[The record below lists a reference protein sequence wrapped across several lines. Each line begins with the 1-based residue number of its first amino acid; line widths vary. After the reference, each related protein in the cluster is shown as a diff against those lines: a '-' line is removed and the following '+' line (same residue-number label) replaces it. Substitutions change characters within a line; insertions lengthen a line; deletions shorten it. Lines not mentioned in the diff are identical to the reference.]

1 VNPEPLSQPLP
12 FLLIYSNVLITAG
25 LSAPFRGRCLP
36 GLPTGGDSRMFY
48 EDVFRMLQE
57 SDVRYAVAGGVALVL
72 HGVVRLTADL
82 DLIVDLDREN
92 LKRFIQA
99 MKKLGY
105 GPRVPARAEDFAD
118 PATRAAWKREKNMEV
133 FSFINQSKPMAL
145 IDVFID
151 EKIPFEAINRD
162 MVRVK
167 AKGITIPVVSISHL
181 KMLKKA
187 AGRPQDI
194 ADIEAIESLEN
205 MEKEKG

>member
-1 VNPEPLSQPLP
+1 
-12 FLLIYSNVLITAG
+12 
-25 LSAPFRGRCLP
+25 
-36 GLPTGGDSRMFY
+36 MFY
-48 EDVFRMLQE
+48 EDVFRKLQE

-99 MKKLGY
+99 MKELGY
-105 GPRVPARAEDFAD
+105 GPRVPARAEDFED
-118 PATRAAWKREKNMEV
+118 PAIRAAWKSEKHMEV
-133 FSFINQSKPMAL
+133 FSFINQSKPMDL

-151 EKIPFEAINRD
+151 EKIPFESINRD
-162 MVRVK
+162 MVRVT

-205 MEKEKG
+205 VEKEKG